1 LQAKMELCRIKAKK
15 IAERF
20 KGYKPESIPSAT
32 KETLEKIP
40 FTLLSSSQIETV
52 VKETG
57 AISPFYSQPKTG
69 EKPRLKLA
77 AYEGRIGSQA
87 FHFEKDSAPVCIFSR
102 ETDAFLTIPKNSI
115 VFVECDLDFRLPEF
129 VGARFN
135 LQIVHVHRGLL
146 LGTGPLV
153 DPGFWGKLC
162 IPIHNL
168 TSEDYRIPKDEGL
181 IWLEFTRTTAPITGD
196 PSGVAPLGGKQF
208 WDITKYLDKAQKQF
222 DLFPERPKVPIS
234 SSLPIMFDDA
244 TKASRQAKIAA
255 EKSQKESE
263 KSASWAKNLTLGG
276 GLGLFVAAVA
286 VLTLIISILSWTTT
300 IKVTLDEL
308 KPRVDKIEH
317 DFEIHRQTIQTSAET
332 DGEVRDLLINLIDR
346 SAESLAKIAEL
357 EARVSAQNIENE
369 KFQVEQQRLQSRLV
383 DLKSQI
389 EESSTPIQPQP

>member
-1 LQAKMELCRIKAKK
+1 MEMCRIEAKK
-15 IAERF
+15 VADRF
-20 KGYKPESIPSAT
+20 KKYDPDTIPSAT
-32 KETLEKIP
+32 KSALEDIP

-57 AISPFYSQPKTG
+57 AISPFYSQPKAG
-69 EKPRLKLA
+69 EKSRLKFA

-87 FHFEKDSAPVCIFSR
+87 FQFGEDSAPNRIFSR
-102 ETDAFLTIPKNSI
+102 ETDEFLTIPKNSI

-181 IWLEFTRTTAPITGD
+181 IWLEFTLTTAPITGD
-196 PSGVAPLGGKQF
+196 PSGKPPFGGRQF
-208 WDITKYLDKAQKQF
+208 WDIKEYLDKAQKQF

-244 TKASRQAKIAA
+244 TEASKQAKIAA
-255 EKSQKESE
+255 QESQRDSQ
-263 KSASWAKNLTLGG
+263 KSASWAKALTLGG
-276 GLGLFVAAVA
+276 GLALVLAVVA
-286 VLTLIISILSWTTT
+286 VLGLVTSIWSWTTT
-300 IKVTLDEL
+300 TKVVLNEL
-308 KPRVDKIEH
+308 VPRVDKIEH
-317 DFEIHRQTIQTSAET
+317 DFDIHGQTIQTSAET
-332 DGEVRDLLINLIDR
+332 DREARVLLTSLLER
-346 SAESLAKIAEL
+346 SAGSLAKIAEL
-357 EARVSAQNIENE
+357 EALLNAQKLEN
-369 KFQVEQQRLQSRLV
+369 QSLRDEQQNFRSRLD
-383 DLKSQI
+383 DLRSQI
-389 EESSTPIQPQP
+389 KNLSAPIQPQP